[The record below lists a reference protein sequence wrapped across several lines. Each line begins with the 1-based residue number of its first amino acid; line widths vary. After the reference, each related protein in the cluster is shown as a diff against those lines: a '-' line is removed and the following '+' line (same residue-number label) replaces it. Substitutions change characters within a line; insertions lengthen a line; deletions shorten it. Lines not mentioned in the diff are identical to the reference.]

1 MLLSAGLAMTLLV
14 LLGSAAI
21 GAAPRAAAQP
31 SARDFATSEVTPDD
45 VLAYINIP
53 LDQESEQWALAQ
65 ELLDRSGLSEA
76 FQASMEE
83 STGGQSLEDLPLDV
97 IVPGEVAIVITDAAL
112 EAAIRAASEA
122 SGGTAVEEPA
132 VEEVDAPA
140 AAGVALILEA
150 NAPDT
155 AFAAAES
162 ALEQQAD
169 DSGNDVEETDYEGV
183 TIQSVAAAEDG
194 STPGAA
200 IAQLDDFVLAAPTAA
215 DLEPIIDTADSGNSL
230 ADFEPYDEIRAEFDQ
245 DFLLFGF
252 FNGVAAAGVQ
262 EQLGGLGLSSTAI
275 GTTNRFSAL
284 WVHADD
290 QGFRFETAAIA
301 AEGESLSPAAANFE
315 SELAAR
321 TPSDAL
327 FFLNASDLGRTGVL
341 DAIGA
346 GLIAVALSQS
356 GQEAPSGQTPEEFIA
371 AQYEQAAQVLGF
383 NLQTELFQ
391 QLVGEYALWFS
402 AGSDPSDVSALLV
415 SGVEDPGTVVNA
427 LSQLTLLIQG
437 AAGGTASVT
446 TRQIGGDQVSVID
459 TGDPTAPALEYG
471 IVDDHFVFG
480 VGTAVDDFADGPV
493 DSLADDAQF
502 QDVMATLPEDVN
514 GMLYV
519 NLASIIPLLQE
530 AASSASAPTAVE
542 EIVDASPDCANYET
556 QEEAQEAY
564 DAGEEG
570 TFDLDQDFDGE
581 VCEDFFAD
589 EDSGVGLADLPDEEA
604 QPFVAD
610 LSAITAFALVAY
622 DEGGVRHTS
631 SILYIEE

>member
-1 MLLSAGLAMTLLV
+1 M
-14 LLGSAAI
+14 
-21 GAAPRAAAQP
+21 
-31 SARDFATSEVTPDD
+31 
-45 VLAYINIP
+45 
-53 LDQESEQWALAQ
+53 
-65 ELLDRSGLSEA
+65 
-76 FQASMEE
+76 
-83 STGGQSLEDLPLDV
+83 
-97 IVPGEVAIVITDAAL
+97 
-112 EAAIRAASEA
+112 
-122 SGGTAVEEPA
+122 
-132 VEEVDAPA
+132 
-140 AAGVALILEA
+140 
-150 NAPDT
+150 
-155 AFAAAES
+155 
-162 ALEQQAD
+162 
-169 DSGNDVEETDYEGV
+169 
-183 TIQSVAAAEDG
+183 
-194 STPGAA
+194 
-200 IAQLDDFVLAAPTAA
+200 
-215 DLEPIIDTADSGNSL
+215 
-230 ADFEPYDEIRAEFDQ
+230 
-245 DFLLFGF
+245 
-252 FNGVAAAGVQ
+252 
-262 EQLGGLGLSSTAI
+262 
-275 GTTNRFSAL
+275 
-284 WVHADD
+284 
-290 QGFRFETAAIA
+290 
-301 AEGESLSPAAANFE
+301 
-315 SELAAR
+315 
-321 TPSDAL
+321 
-327 FFLNASDLGRTGVL
+327 
-341 DAIGA
+341 
-346 GLIAVALSQS
+346 
-356 GQEAPSGQTPEEFIA
+356 
-371 AQYEQAAQVLGF
+371 
-383 NLQTELFQ
+383 FQ

-402 AGSDPSDVSALLV
+402 AGSDPSDISALLV

-519 NLASIIPLLQE
+519 DLARIIPLIQE

-589 EDSGVGLADLPDEEA
+589 EDGGVGLADLPDEEA

-622 DEGGVRHTS
+622 DDHVEPMGMPVEGLVRIDLEVRRREPVTAGSEAAPETPGGGVAKVGRGRGRRRAGAGGRAPR
-631 SILYIEE
+631 EDR